1 MKSYDQIEGRIPSG
15 LIPLHE
21 GMLISFVNYELK
33 VKFEGRTQ
41 HEINSLS
48 NKAQEY
54 FKDRKPGSLG
64 YQGEVIMEEL
74 NKVSQ
79 PPSKAADPPKKEDKP
94 VKKVQIEDP
103 PKETTPGEIVENPPM
118 SGGKKKTIP
127 PKTIPADMVKPDDS
141 KNAELRKK
149 FLTAKKVM
157 LPEKTEA

>member
-1 MKSYDQIEGRIPSG
+1 M
-15 LIPLHE
+15 
-21 GMLISFVNYELK
+21 
-33 VKFEGRTQ
+33 
-41 HEINSLS
+41 
-48 NKAQEY
+48 
-54 FKDRKPGSLG
+54 
-64 YQGEVIMEEL
+64 IMEEL